1 MKTVYL
7 GGGSLRLIPVLRG
20 TFKASP
26 ESFIGGEIHLV
37 DINLRAAQA
46 VKNLLER
53 SPEFP
58 RDCRVFATDNVDEA
72 LPGCDV
78 LYITM
83 AAIRPPMNTQAK
95 LLSDEYGYMS
105 SDQLSIHGAFLAARI
120 GGLIFSLA
128 KKLEKYSPNA
138 LMLFFANPVAIYSAM
153 VNNHTKVRALGIC
166 GGFNNHRWDLSR
178 FCGRDEFD
186 PDWDVVSAGVN
197 HLAFIIRGNY
207 HGRDIHD
214 ILAEHLVPGW
224 RCMRISTAYSES
236 ANLRIEH
243 TLELYVQNY
252 RRTGTLVFSTE
263 GDGMGHLFHADALAE
278 QHASAEAIRPG
289 YDPEKDLR
297 DALADRDARYRL
309 LYDAA
314 ASSAAPDWNEKHT
327 IFSRDETDITRDIY
341 RALSGTKKMRIMA
354 SRPNMGAVRGFDDRA
369 ALEYTFDIDGKTIT
383 PVPDQYV
390 PHPWQGLIA
399 SLSEFQTL
407 VADALAT
414 KDPALFAQA
423 LDCYPMNRGSGRE
436 HEYFRKMFDIYKGQM
451 MPELE
456 SARDLL

>member
-1 MKTVYL
+1 MKTIYL

-58 RDCRVFATDNVDEA
+58 RDCKVFATDNVDEA

-83 AAIRPPMNTQAK
+83 AAERPPMNTQAM

-105 SDQLSIHGAFLAARI
+105 SDQLSVHGAFLAARI

-128 KKLEKYSPNA
+128 KKLEKYSPDA
-138 LMLFFANPVAIYSAM
+138 IMLIFANPVAIYSAM

-178 FCGRDEFD
+178 LCGRDEFD
-186 PDWDVVSAGVN
+186 PDWDVVAAGVN
-197 HLAFIIRGNY
+197 HLSFIIRGSY

-214 ILAEHLVPGW
+214 ILAEHLVPNW
-224 RCMRISTAYSES
+224 RCMRIGTGYTE
-236 ANLRIEH
+236 NFNRYIEG
-243 TLELYVQNY
+243 TLECYVRNY

-263 GDGMGHLFHADALAE
+263 GDGMGHLFHAKHIAE
-278 QHASAEAIRPG
+278 QHEAAAAIRPT
-289 YDPEKDLR
+289 YDPDKNLR
-297 DALADRDARYRL
+297 DSIAARDANYKR

-314 ASSAAPDWNEKHT
+314 ASSSDPDWTMKHGL
-327 IFSRDETDITRDIY
+327 FSRDDTDITRDIY

-354 SRPNMGAVRGFDDRA
+354 SRPNIGAVKGFDDRA
-369 ALEYTFDIDGKTIT
+369 ALEYTMDIDGKTIT
-383 PVPDQYV
+383 PVPDQFV

-407 VADALAT
+407 VADAVAT

-423 LDCYPMNRGSGRE
+423 LDCYPMNRGPGRE

-456 SARDLL
+456 AAKDLL

>member
-26 ESFIGGEIHLV
+26 ESFADGEIHLV

-58 RDCRVFATDNVDEA
+58 AGCKVFATDNVDEA

-83 AAIRPPMNTQAK
+83 AAERPPMNTQSL

-105 SDQLSIHGAFLAARI
+105 SDQLSVHGAFLAARI
-120 GGLIFSLA
+120 GGLLFSLA
-128 KKLEKYSPNA
+128 QKLEKYSPDA
-138 LMLFFANPVAIYSAM
+138 LMLIFANPVAIYSAM
-153 VNNHTKVRALGIC
+153 VNNHTKVKALGIC

-178 FCGRDEFD
+178 LCGRDEFD

-197 HLAFIIRGNY
+197 HLSFIIRGNY
-207 HGRDIHD
+207 HGRDIHE
-214 ILAEHLVPGW
+214 ILAEHLTPDW
-224 RCMRISTAYSES
+224 RCMPIHTGFSES
-236 ANLRIEH
+236 FCRYIEQ
-243 TLELYVQNY
+243 TLTRYVGLY

-263 GDGMGHLFHADALAE
+263 GDGMGHLFHENAIAE
-278 QHASAEAIRPG
+278 QHEACLNIRPG
-289 YDPEKDLR
+289 YDPDKNLR
-297 DALADRDARYRL
+297 DATAARDANYKR

-314 ASSAAPDWNEKHT
+314 ASSEAPDWNGK
-327 IFSRDETDITRDIY
+327 FNLFWRDDTDITRDIY
-341 RALSGTKKMRIMA
+341 RAISGTKKMRIMA
-354 SRPNMGAVRGFDDRA
+354 SRPNRGAVKGFDDRA
-369 ALEYTFDIDGKTIT
+369 ALEYTMDLMGKAIT

-407 VADALAT
+407 VADAVAT
-414 KDPALFAQA
+414 RDPAIFAQA

-456 SARDLL
+456 AARDFL